1 MQNFGDFEANS
12 STLALC
18 EYLYELCNNNQ
29 PNLSTIAKAHKKFSK
44 LKCNVHVWQS
54 QVEIKHYSVAYSTV
68 LPCSKSCSTELPLR
82 VGLVHTE

>member
-1 MQNFGDFEANS
+1 MQNFCNFEANS

-29 PNLSTIAKAHKKFSK
+29 PNRFILSTIAKAHRKVSK

-54 QVEIKHYSVAYSTV
+54 QVETKHYSVAYFDCV
-68 LPCSKSCSTELPLR
+68 AVFKEL
-82 VGLVHTE
+82 